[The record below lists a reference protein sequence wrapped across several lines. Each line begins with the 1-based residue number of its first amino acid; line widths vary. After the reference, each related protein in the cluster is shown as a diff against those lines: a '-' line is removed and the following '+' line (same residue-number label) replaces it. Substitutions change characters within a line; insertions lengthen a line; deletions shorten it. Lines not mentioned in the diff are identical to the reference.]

1 MPAFEQYEDEYEKLA
16 NACFAWDE
24 TYQKY
29 LDGTLWEERAGQF
42 PTHVQDVYVDNVYLA
57 AVNEDIKFE
66 KPFAVECLADDAV
79 HVDRITLNNITAKN
93 GNPDKALLT
102 IEDTTRVKEVN
113 MNGIR
118 LEGFG
123 KTVKGNCQSLNTFD
137 IKR

>member
-1 MPAFEQYEDEYEKLA
+1 M
-16 NACFAWDE
+16 
-24 TYQKY
+24 
-29 LDGTLWEERAGQF
+29 
-42 PTHVQDVYVDNVYLA
+42 DNVYIA

-93 GNPDKALLT
+93 GNPEKALLT

-118 LEGFG
+118 PEGFG
-123 KTVKGNCQSLNTFD
+123 QTVKGNCESLNAFD
-137 IKR
+137 VKISK